1 MINKPARPHQK
12 AASEC
17 GLWFDKLLGG
27 LSDRQGY
34 GYSMKTPNNLYEEDF
49 YLWTQITAEQLK
61 ENQFTQVDV
70 ANLIEEIESMGRNE
84 KRELKSRLIV
94 LLMHL
99 LKWHYQPTKRSESW
113 RSTITEQRICIE
125 GLLEDSPSLKPLL
138 TEVFKDCYQ
147 KARIKASDETGIKLN
162 FLPKESPFSLEE
174 TLESSY
180 LDDER

>member
-1 MINKPARPHQK
+1 
-12 AASEC
+12 
-17 GLWFDKLLGG
+17 
-27 LSDRQGY
+27 
-34 GYSMKTPNNLYEEDF
+34 MKTQNNLYEQDF

-61 ENQFTQVDV
+61 ENKFNEIDIT
-70 ANLIEEIESMGRNE
+70 NLIEEIESMGRSE

-99 LKWHYQPTKRSESW
+99 LKWHYQPEKRSESW

-138 TEVFKDCYQ
+138 SELLEDCYQ
-147 KARIKASDETGIKLN
+147 KARLKASDETGIKLN
-162 FLPKESPFSLEE
+162 FFPKESPFSLEE

-180 LDDER
+180 VNE